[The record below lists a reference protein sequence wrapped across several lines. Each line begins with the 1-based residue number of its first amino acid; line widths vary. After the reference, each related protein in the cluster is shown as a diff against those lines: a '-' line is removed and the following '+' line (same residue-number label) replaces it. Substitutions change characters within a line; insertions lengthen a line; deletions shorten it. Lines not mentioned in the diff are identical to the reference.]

1 MARQEIIEIIKK
13 SVGQG
18 VSREQLVSDLI
29 FAGFNYREIQGALNE
44 MAANG
49 QLSQSFLSS
58 ISRRGQRTPQAPKIQ
73 KIGEAAAE
81 GVEVEI
87 SAKDII
93 KKYKKRFLIFIALIV
108 VIFGGTAAALYL
120 YGTSSSVVVKRVLA
134 NLSSV
139 SSLAYY
145 LKSNV
150 VVDRSGND
158 PLLEAV
164 FEDNVTM
171 ESSGT
176 IDFSGNDAIK
186 FSTEITAK
194 NGFDSTSSSVWDT
207 GFISTA
213 PADWFIKI
221 NYIATTTQ
229 ENKTLYD
236 QLSLGWTKVDAP
248 PESLSGLVP
257 QKLISKIANYRGLIS
272 PQISQIVKLA
282 SDPAIIAG
290 ITSLSSENIGGSNY
304 YHYQITFQKDKIS
317 NVISQFY
324 STLGENSGP
333 LVSLVDN
340 PWDIWISKKTSVL
353 YRIKINALN
362 QISGHTFNPQ
372 GIDLYL
378 SGFNENY
385 SISNPPQANSLV
397 HILEITKIQQ

>member
-1 MARQEIIEIIKK
+1 MANQELIELIKK
-13 SVGQG
+13 SVEQG
-18 VSREQLVSDLI
+18 VSRERLVSDLI
-29 FAGFNYREIQGALNE
+29 FAGFNYREIQGTLNK

-58 ISRRGQRTPQAPKIQ
+58 ISRKGQRTLQTQRVQ
-73 KIGEAAAE
+73 KIGEATAE
-81 GVEVEI
+81 GAEI
-87 SAKDII
+87 EMTAKDIV
-93 KKYKKRFLIFIALIV
+93 KKYKKRFLIFIVVIA

-120 YGTSSSVVVKRVLA
+120 YGTSSSVVVKRALT

-158 PLLEAV
+158 PLLETV
-164 FEDNVTM
+164 FEDNITV
-171 ESSGT
+171 ESSGMV
-176 IDFSGNDAIK
+176 DFSGNGTIK

-194 NGFDSTSSSVWDT
+194 NGFNSASSSVWDA

-213 PADWFIKI
+213 SADWFIKI

-229 ENKTLYD
+229 ENKALYD
-236 QLSLGWTKVDAP
+236 QLALGWVKMDVP
-248 PESLSGLVP
+248 LESLNGLVP
-257 QKLISKIANYRGLIS
+257 QKLISKISNYKGLIS
-272 PQISQIVKLA
+272 SQISQIVKLA

-290 ITSLSSENIGGSNY
+290 IISLGSENIGGSNY
-304 YHYQITFQKDKIS
+304 YHYQVMFQKDKIA

-324 STLGENSGP
+324 STLGENGGS
-333 LVSLVDN
+333 LVDLVDN
-340 PWDIWISKKTSVL
+340 PWDIWISKKTSAL
-353 YRIKINALN
+353 YRIKINPSN

-372 GIDLYL
+372 SIDLYL

-385 SISNPPQANSLV
+385 SISDPSQANSLA
-397 HILEITKIQQ
+397 HILEITKTQQ